1 MEPTVVEVLAVAA
14 VAVAEDKL
22 VLFVIMDPE
31 TVVLVAV
38 VVAKAGK
45 VEPVV
50 MAAAAPLEFTLT
62 LMDKVETW

>member
-1 MEPTVVEVLAVAA
+1 MDPTVVEVLAAVA
-14 VAVAEDKL
+14 VAVAEGKH
-22 VLFVIMDPE
+22 VLCVIMDPE

-50 MAAAAPLEFTLT
+50 MAAAAPLEFILT
-62 LMDKVETW
+62 